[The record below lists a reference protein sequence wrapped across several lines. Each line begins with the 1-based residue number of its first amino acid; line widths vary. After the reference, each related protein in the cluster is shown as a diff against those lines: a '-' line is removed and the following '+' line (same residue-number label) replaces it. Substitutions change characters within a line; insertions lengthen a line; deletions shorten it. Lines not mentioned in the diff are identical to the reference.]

1 MLNPAILKRA
11 VPIVLAVAFGLAAC
25 TSDSGQKQT
34 IGTLLGGGLGA
45 LAGSQIGGGKG
56 QLAAV
61 AIGTLLGAY
70 AGSEVGKSLDK
81 ADQAHAEKAY
91 QQAQTTQLGQTVA
104 WNNPES
110 GHSGTVTPIRDGKQA
125 NTGAYCREFKTAVSI
140 DGQTEEAFGTACQQS
155 DGSWKIEK

>member
-1 MLNPAILKRA
+1 MMDQAISKRI
-11 VPIVLAVAFGLAAC
+11 VPLLLAVAFGLAAC
-25 TSDSGQKQT
+25 TTDSGQKQT
-34 IGTLLGGGLGA
+34 LGTILGGGLGA
-45 LAGSQIGGGKG
+45 LAGSQVGGGKG

-61 AIGTLLGAY
+61 AVGALLGAY

-91 QQAQTTQLGQTVA
+91 KQAQTTQLGQTVA

-125 NTGAYCREFKTAVSI
+125 ETGAYCREFKTSVSI
-140 DGQTEEAFGTACQQS
+140 DGQTEEAVGTACQQP
-155 DGSWKIEK
+155 DGSWKIVK

>member
-1 MLNPAILKRA
+1 MKRI
-11 VPIVLAVAFGLAAC
+11 VPVILAVAFGLAAC
-25 TSDSGQKQT
+25 TNDSGQKQ
-34 IGTLLGGGLGA
+34 IVGTLLGGGLGA
-45 LAGSQIGGGKG
+45 LAGSQIGSGKG

-81 ADQAHAEKAY
+81 ADQAYAEKAY

-110 GHSGTVTPIRDGKQA
+110 GHSGTVTAIRDGKEA
-125 NTGAYCREFKTAVSI
+125 ETGAYCRKFKTAVSI
-140 DGQTEEAFGTACQQS
+140 DGQTEEAVGTACQQP
-155 DGSWKIEK
+155 DGSWKIVN